1 MKPKIHLT
9 LFVFLLSLTNLFAQT
24 NYQLTKNKADQL
36 DRNFAITQLTNNA
49 FLIQSSFAANGQLDC
64 NHLLIIDTKDLVLV
78 NTPVNDSLTSVLL
91 ACIEKKFKRKVTKVI
106 VSHFHEDSSGGLRQI
121 CKLGI
126 NSFGL
131 SKTASLLKSQNKH
144 IDFLFTSFFALDL
157 QTLHLELFYPG
168 AGHSID
174 NIVIWLPED
183 KILFGGCLLK
193 SLEAKDKGNI
203 KDADLKAWPV
213 SVELIKKKYQDAII
227 VIPGH
232 GEIGNT
238 SVFEHTLK
246 LLANN

>member
-1 MKPKIHLT
+1 MKPKIHL
-9 LFVFLLSLTNLFAQT
+9 LSIFLLFLILSNQTKAQPTN
-24 NYQLTKNKADQL
+24 NMADQL

-91 ACIEKKFKRKVTKVI
+91 TCIERKLKRKVTKVI

-121 CKLGI
+121 SKLGI

-131 SKTASLLKSQNKH
+131 SKTAALLKSQSKH
-144 IDFLFTSFFALDL
+144 IDFLFSRFLVLDL

-193 SLEAKDKGNI
+193 SLQAKDRGNI

-213 SVELIKKKYQDAII
+213 SVELVMKKYHDAMI

-238 SVFEHTLK
+238 SVFQHTLD
-246 LLANN
+246 LLANK

>member
-1 MKPKIHLT
+1 MKPKIHLA
-9 LFVFLLSLTNLFAQT
+9 LCIFLLLFTGLSAQNNTLLTD
-24 NYQLTKNKADQL
+24 NKADHI
-36 DRNFAITQLTNNA
+36 DKNFAITQLTNNA
-49 FLIQSSFAANGQLDC
+49 FLIQSSFSANGQLDC

-91 ACIEKKFKRKVTKVI
+91 SCIEKKFKRKVTKVI

-121 CKLGI
+121 SKLGI

-131 SKTASLLKSQNKH
+131 NKTGNLLKSQNKH
-144 IDFLFTSFFALDL
+144 IDFLFSSFLALDL

-203 KDADLKAWPV
+203 KDADMKAWPV
-213 SVELIKKKYQDAII
+213 SVELVMKKYSDAMI

-238 SVFEHTLK
+238 SVFDHTLK

>member
-1 MKPKIHLT
+1 MKPKIHL
-9 LFVFLLSLTNLFAQT
+9 LSIFLLFLILSNQTKAQPTN
-24 NYQLTKNKADQL
+24 NMADQL
-36 DRNFAITQLTNNA
+36 DRNFAIIQLTNNA
-49 FLIQSSFAANGQLDC
+49 FLIQSSFAANAQLDC

-91 ACIEKKFKRKVTKVI
+91 TCIERKLKRKVTKVI

-121 CKLGI
+121 SKLGI

-131 SKTASLLKSQNKH
+131 SKTAALLKSQSKH
-144 IDFLFTSFFALDL
+144 IDFLFSRFLVLDL

-193 SLEAKDKGNI
+193 SLQAKDRGNI

-213 SVELIKKKYQDAII
+213 SVELVMKKYHDAMI

-238 SVFEHTLK
+238 SVFQHTLD
-246 LLANN
+246 LLANK